1 MTKKIL
7 TTAPAGPCL
16 LLSVYAVSLD
26 QGWGKLCST
35 ILICLVSVIVLG
47 IVAEIEWNC
56 EGTEAACEARTQ
68 PSNPGGLLPV
78 SWVCIPGSKKHRNH
92 FLFLSF

>member
-47 IVAEIEWNC
+47 MWQKYNGI
-56 EGTEAACEARTQ
+56 ARGQ
-68 PSNPGGLLPV
+68 
-78 SWVCIPGSKKHRNH
+78 R
-92 FLFLSF
+92 